1 MLQVA
6 LSGGMPLRPARG
18 GPRARPAK
26 SRPVLDLEDR
36 CTMHGQTPKSAP
48 VRTEG
53 CPIDTVPSDTGYRYR
68 IILRGECGP
77 LLAALF
83 GDAAIESS
91 RGRTCIIAAVRDD
104 SGLYGL
110 LDRIQDLALHLV
122 SINELGSDTEP

>member
-1 MLQVA
+1 VT
-6 LSGGMPLRPARG
+6 SN
-18 GPRARPAK
+18 
-26 SRPVLDLEDR
+26 
-36 CTMHGQTPKSAP
+36 
-48 VRTEG
+48 
-53 CPIDTVPSDTGYRYR
+53 TGYRYR

-91 RGRTCIIAAVRDD
+91 CGRTCIIAAVRDD

-122 SINELGSDTEP
+122 SLNELGGETET